1 MIEQI
6 KFFYKKKIKII
17 DMMGINSPG
26 RGDYKESFGG
36 QVIKFYEALYEKK
49 N

>member
-1 MIEQI
+1 MI
-6 KFFYKKKIKII
+6 YK
-17 DMMGINSPG
+17 NSPG